1 MFRKLEM
8 FDHHSVDEYGNVL
21 NEKTG
26 NILKPYVGSGGYL
39 YVKPCES
46 NKTMHLA
53 IHRAV
58 AMCFCKGYKPWLVV
72 DHIDGNKENNYYKNL
87 RWCEQADNLK
97 FGYDRRGDSPLK
109 YYKHCKLLVNDIVVD
124 EFWCIKDAVEYAVEH
139 YNVKASMLS
148 KHKIYK
154 NIRVEKCN
162 D

>member
-1 MFRKLEM
+1 MFKKLEM

-39 YVKPCES
+39 YVKPYENS
-46 NKTMHLA
+46 KTTHLS

-58 AMCFCKGYKPWLVV
+58 AMCFCEGYEPSLVV

-87 RWCEQADNLK
+87 RWCKQIDNLK
-97 FGYDRRGDSPLK
+97 FGYERRGDTPLRNFIP
-109 YYKHCKLLVNDIVVD
+109 YKLYVNDKMID
-124 EFWCIKDAVEYAVEH
+124 EFYCLKDAVDYAVKH

-148 KHKIYK
+148 KHKFYK
-154 NIRVEKCN
+154 NVRVEKCN

>member
-1 MFRKLEM
+1 M

-39 YVKPCES
+39 YVKPCENS
-46 NKTMHLA
+46 KTTHLS

-58 AMCFCKGYKPWLVV
+58 AMCFCEGYEPSLVV

-87 RWCEQADNLK
+87 RWCKQIDNLK
-97 FGYDRRGDSPLK
+97 FGYERRGDTPLRNFIP
-109 YYKHCKLLVNDIVVD
+109 YKLYVNDKMID
-124 EFWCIKDAVEYAVEH
+124 EFYCLKDAVDYAVKH

-148 KHKIYK
+148 KHKFYK
-154 NIRVEKCN
+154 NVRVEKCN

>member
-1 MFRKLEM
+1 MFKKLEM

-26 NILKPYVGSGGYL
+26 NILKP
-39 YVKPCES
+39 CENS
-46 NKTMHLA
+46 KTTHLS

-58 AMCFCKGYKPWLVV
+58 AMCFCEGYEPSLVV

-87 RWCEQADNLK
+87 RWCKQIDNLK
-97 FGYDRRGDSPLK
+97 FGYEGRGDTPLRNFIP
-109 YYKHCKLLVNDIVVD
+109 YKLYVNDKMID
-124 EFWCIKDAVEYAVEH
+124 EFYCLKDAVDYAVKH

-148 KHKIYK
+148 KHKFYK
-154 NIRVEKCN
+154 NVRVEKCN

>member
-1 MFRKLEM
+1 MFKKLEM

-39 YVKPCES
+39 YVKPCENS
-46 NKTMHLA
+46 KTTHLS

-58 AMCFCKGYKPWLVV
+58 AMCFCEGYEPSLVV

-87 RWCEQADNLK
+87 RWCKQIDNLK
-97 FGYDRRGDSPLK
+97 FGYERRGDTPLRNFIP
-109 YYKHCKLLVNDIVVD
+109 YKLYVNDKMID
-124 EFWCIKDAVEYAVEH
+124 EFYCLKDAVDYAVKH

-148 KHKIYK
+148 KHKFYK
-154 NIRVEKCN
+154 NVRVEKCN